1 MLVLHAQQMSLLRSN
16 SITRMLCESAQ
27 RSTKGKKIWLSMD
40 PRNLGSYKVV
50 RPYVRPPVHVSECEM
65 SHLLAWS
72 PSDFSSIQS
81 VLHLKIVMVN

>member
-1 MLVLHAQQMSLLRSN
+1 MLNKCHYCAQIASLECSAKARSEAPRVRKFGYLWIQEIWVL
-16 SITRMLCESAQ
+16 
-27 RSTKGKKIWLSMD
+27 TKS
-40 PRNLGSYKVV
+40 
-50 RPYVRPPVHVSECEM
+50 PYVHPPVHVSECEM